1 MIQKALSF
9 FLISVLAFSIFS
21 CSEDS
26 SKKII
31 KIGNEQWAVSRS
43 LNYLGKIILEENG
56 FSAEIVNTDIE
67 NIYRDL
73 NKGKIDLF
81 LDTWLEG
88 HDVYLYEYK
97 DVEDLGAVYKG
108 CRLGMAVPSYFDV
121 DSIVDLKRDSS
132 IYGNVFY
139 GVTKDAGIMISSITA
154 MKQHGMNP
162 EIINMS
168 EDQLVQQLKLMTDQK
183 QNFVTGAWK
192 PHWKIKQFG
201 LKFLSDTSHSFIEG
215 DEIHKFARAGFS
227 KEHPKAAAI
236 LSNIFFTDDEFSD
249 YLLVLKNATEPADIE
264 ARTKSWLKAH
274 PEKVASWVN

>member
-1 MIQKALSF
+1 MVRKILGF
-9 FLISVLAFSIFS
+9 FFISVLIFSVFS
-21 CSEDS
+21 CSEDN

-43 LNYLGKIILEENG
+43 LNYLGKIILEKNG
-56 FSAEIVNTDIE
+56 FPAEIINTDIE

-139 GVTKDAGIMISSITA
+139 GVTKDAGVMISSITA

-162 EIINMS
+162 EIINMT
-168 EDQLVQQLKLMTDQK
+168 EDQLVKQLKLMTDQK

-201 LKFLSDTSHSFIEG
+201 LKFLADTTHSFIES
-215 DEIHKFARAGFS
+215 DEIHKFAKAGFS
-227 KEHPKAAAI
+227 IEHPRAAAI
-236 LSNIFFTDDEFSD
+236 LANIFFTDDEFSD
-249 YLLVLKNATEPADIE
+249 YLLILKNATEPADIE
-264 ARTKSWLKAH
+264 ARIKAWLKAN
-274 PEKVASWVN
+274 PEKVAAWVK

>member
-1 MIQKALSF
+1 MTRKAFGFL
-9 FLISVLAFSIFS
+9 LISALLFSIYS
-21 CSEDS
+21 CSGDGA
-26 SKKII
+26 SKTI

-56 FSAEIVNTDIE
+56 IPAEIVNIDIE

-81 LDTWLEG
+81 LDTWIAG
-88 HDVYLYEYK
+88 HDVYLYEYN

-108 CRLGMAVPSYFDV
+108 CRLGMAVPSYFDI

-139 GVTKDAGIMISSITA
+139 GISKDAGVMISSITA
-154 MKQHGMNP
+154 LKQYEMNP
-162 EIINMS
+162 RIVSME
-168 EDQLVQQLKLMTDQK
+168 EDKLVKQLELMTNQK

-192 PHWKIKQFG
+192 PHWKIKQYD
-201 LKFLSDTSHSFIEG
+201 LKFLADTSNSFIEN
-215 DEIHKFARAGFS
+215 DEIHKYAKAGF
-227 KEHPKAAAI
+227 KKAYPKAAKI

-249 YLLVLKNATEPADIE
+249 YLLVLKDATEPADIE
-264 ARTKSWLKAH
+264 SKIRAWMKAH
-274 PEKVASWVN
+274 PEKVAAWVK

>member
-1 MIQKALSF
+1 MIRKAFGFL
-9 FLISVLAFSIFS
+9 LISVLIFSVYS
-21 CSEDS
+21 CSEDEPNET
-26 SKKII
+26 I

-43 LNYLGKIILEENG
+43 LNYLGKVLLEQNG
-56 FSAEIVNTDIE
+56 FPTEIVDNDIE

-88 HDVYLYEYK
+88 HDVYLYEYNE
-97 DVEDLGAVYKG
+97 VEDLGAVYKG

-132 IYGNVFY
+132 IYGNIFY
-139 GVTKDAGIMISSITA
+139 GVKKDAGVMISSITA

-162 EIINMS
+162 EIINMT
-168 EDQLVQQLKLMTDQK
+168 EDQLVKQIKLMTDQK

-201 LKFLSDTSHSFIEG
+201 LKFLADTSHSFIEG
-215 DEIHKFARAGFS
+215 DEIHKFAKAGFR
-227 KEHPKAAAI
+227 EEYPKAAAI
-236 LSNIFFTDDEFSD
+236 LSNITFTDDEFSD

-264 ARTKSWLKAH
+264 ARVKSWLKAH
-274 PEKVASWVN
+274 PEKVTAWVK